1 MDRDTPSNTSLE
13 TIYVI
18 DSCRETRGRVRG
30 VGAGVQGMAGVLARM
45 QSYKKGESP
54 PPPYDSPPPY
64 HVAITMGNVPDVVMS
79 EPINIWHTLS
89 SLTKHLLSSSQPFQV
104 NISVNSAL
112 LYIYSKLLYLE
123 YWKGLHRRNSKLPPL
138 LKSHVWF
145 TTIPCKA
152 LCCQEWMW
160 YPCF

>member
-1 MDRDTPSNTSLE
+1 MDRDTPSNTSIE

-79 EPINIWHTLS
+79 EPINI
-89 SLTKHLLSSSQPFQV
+89 
-104 NISVNSAL
+104 
-112 LYIYSKLLYLE
+112 
-123 YWKGLHRRNSKLPPL
+123 
-138 LKSHVWF
+138 
-145 TTIPCKA
+145 
-152 LCCQEWMW
+152 
-160 YPCF
+160 